1 MNRVGFL
8 GLLGEPAG
16 PPPSVAVELGLSDVI
31 RSGLVMM
38 WIFDIVLEARVGWS
52 GGTKTPS

>member
-8 GLLGEPAG
+8 GLFGELAG
-16 PPPSVAVELGLSDVI
+16 PPPSVAVEPEVSDVI

-38 WIFDIVLEARVGWS
+38 WIFDMVLEARVGWS